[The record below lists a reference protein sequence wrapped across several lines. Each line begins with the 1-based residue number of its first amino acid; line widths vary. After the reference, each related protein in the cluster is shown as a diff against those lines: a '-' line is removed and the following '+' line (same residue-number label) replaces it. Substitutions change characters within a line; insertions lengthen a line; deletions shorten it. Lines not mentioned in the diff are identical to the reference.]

1 MKKAVR
7 LTALIMAVL
16 MMVSIC
22 SCNGNEPNK
31 SGNNNGKVT
40 VEEDKTGSSDK
51 PEDTKAQAA
60 GAYSNSTMGQL
71 FQISQDALGKDAETA
86 EKMIGEFFGV
96 ELEDRLNGIMTNT
109 RNDVVT
115 VLRVYI
121 QLLQKDDLRFNGMEM
136 WVDEKDGHV
145 RRIEYSL
152 GLDGYNSVPI
162 DDTPEFREEIKK
174 LYVSS
179 KEEFDNAHGRA
190 FLADQIDWDEDSFF
204 SAYTTPNK
212 CYAYTEIRDFTEPGG
227 NGLLKSTVVFADEKF
242 LLD

>member
-7 LTALIMAVL
+7 LTALVMACL

-22 SCNGNEPNK
+22 SCNGNKQDK
-31 SGNNNGKVT
+31 SGGNKGNVT
-40 VEEDKTGSSDK
+40 VEESDKSESSEK
-51 PEDTKAQAA
+51 PEDTQAE
-60 GAYSNSTMGQL
+60 GSYTNSTLGQL
-71 FQISQDALGKDAETA
+71 FQISNDALGKDAETA
-86 EKMIGEFFGV
+86 EKMIGDFFGV
-96 ELEDRLNGIMTNT
+96 ELEDRLNGVMTNT

-204 SAYTTPNK
+204 SAYNTPNK